1 MFSFLRDGERKIDRW
16 ERGGE
21 RERERERGWD
31 SLRLCFRSRNLISTS
46 CYKVV
51 FLTVVF
57 LLCLCIFF
65 SSHSYQIV
73 QYSKYYQNNIKSG
86 HTQFQIKTKITSD
99 IKILITLK
107 GRGMLFPT
115 YFFSCPACQIWR
127 QQVSITFVHMWVHL
141 DTKM

>member
-1 MFSFLRDGERKIDRW
+1 M
-16 ERGGE
+16 RGG
-21 RERERERGWD
+21 RRKRERGWD
-31 SLRLCFRSRNLISTS
+31 SLRLCFWSRNLISTS

-115 YFFSCPACQIWR
+115 YFFFLSSLSNMKSTSKYHIYSHVSSFGHKNVRVR
-127 QQVSITFVHMWVHL
+127 Q
-141 DTKM
+141 TK